1 MSGGR
6 EHENRGGGIMG
17 LSATQ
22 AFLVGAYR
30 AAGPEQYFRWRDVGT
45 GLGYSGEQS
54 EHAVKSLDERG
65 LLVLLTEGNAR
76 LCASGAALA
85 SQLERK
91 ALASDAK
98 PGKRR
103 TTRA

>member
-1 MSGGR
+1 
-6 EHENRGGGIMG
+6 MG

-30 AAGPEQYFRWRDVGT
+30 AAGPEQYFRWRDVGV
-45 GLGYSGEQS
+45 GLGYSGKQS
-54 EHAVKSLDERG
+54 EHAVRSLDERG

-76 LCASGAALA
+76 LCAAGAALA
-85 SQLERK
+85 SELEKK
-91 ALASDAK
+91 ALAVSGK
-98 PGKRR
+98 SGKRR

>member
-1 MSGGR
+1 
-6 EHENRGGGIMG
+6 MG

-65 LLVLLTEGNAR
+65 LVVMMTEGNAR
-76 LCASGAALA
+76 LCASGAAMA
-85 SQLERK
+85 SQLEKK
-91 ALASDAK
+91 ALAVS
-98 PGKRR
+98 GKAGKSGQGR